1 MIGVPK
7 PQHKR
12 RVPKQSNRNA
22 FPKSVRKAIYERD
35 NGKCQICGGIGTE
48 IHHCVPRGRQG
59 RGVYTNGLLLCS
71 PCHRRIHADNELL
84 EYWINVFADR
94 YGPNFFRDE
103 YDLERKKLNE
113 VRKRET
119 VRPNPQR
126 NKTTQSRDSR
136 AFK

>member
-12 RVPKQSNRNA
+12 RVPKQSSRNT

-35 NGKCQICGGIGTE
+35 NGKCQVCGGIGTE
-48 IHHCVPRGRQG
+48 IHHVMFRSRGG
-59 RGVYTNGLLLCS
+59 RGVETNGLTLCHT
-71 PCHRRIHADNELL
+71 CHSKIHQDNELA

-113 VRKRET
+113 VRKREA

-126 NKTTQSRDSR
+126 NQTTQSRDSR